1 MHEFLLM
8 ALAHWLALL
17 SPGPDFLLLS
27 RTTLRHGFR
36 PGTRVAAGIAV
47 ANGLWIVLALS
58 GVGYLQ
64 RWPAAT
70 RIMQTGGALFLLY
83 VGWHFL
89 RARPDGGDEATPV
102 AASASPA
109 PFLLGLASGLGNPKN
124 GLFYTGLFSIGIAA
138 STPSWQQ
145 ALYGLWMFALVWV
158 WDVGMAWLIGRP
170 ASRRGLHRWQWK
182 LERLAGA
189 LLMALGIGLLLG

>member
-102 AASASPA
+102 AAHASHA
-109 PFLLGLASGLGNPKN
+109 PFLLGLVSGLGNPKN

-170 ASRRGLHRWQWK
+170 ASRHGLHRWQWK